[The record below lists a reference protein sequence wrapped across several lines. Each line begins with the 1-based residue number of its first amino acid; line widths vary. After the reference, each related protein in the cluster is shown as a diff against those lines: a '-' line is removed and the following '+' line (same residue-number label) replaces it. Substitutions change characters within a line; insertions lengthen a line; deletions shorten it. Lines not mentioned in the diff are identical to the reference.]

1 MGTMLMCKIR
11 SAGSFLNLA
20 STLLC
25 VCLTAVMFAWCF
37 GVRPYVV
44 LSGSMEPQ
52 IHTGSIC
59 FINTRASYEDVEAG
73 DVIAYEAA
81 SDMVVTHR
89 AVRVTRTGIETK
101 GDANDVSD
109 GITTTKDNFKGK
121 LVFDIPRAGYLIWGI
136 KNAISKL
143 IHAV

>member
-1 MGTMLMCKIR
+1 MLMCKIR
-11 SAGSFLNLA
+11 SAGRFLNLV
-20 STLLC
+20 STLIC
-25 VCLTAVMFAWCF
+25 ICLIAAMFAWCL

-59 FINTRASYEDVEAG
+59 IINTRASYEDVEAG
-73 DVIAYEAA
+73 DVIAYETV
-81 SDMVVTHR
+81 SGMMVTHR
-89 AVRVTRTGIETK
+89 AVRVTKTGIETK

-121 LVFDIPRAGYLIWGI
+121 TIFTIPCVGYLIWGI
-136 KNAISKL
+136 KTGILKVA
-143 IHAV
+143 HTV